1 MATQQIFSASDDNEN
16 PFSSQSV
23 DKFFKSMHKGL
34 QEDLKLIKEFHK
46 VTELIKKNMQEAL
59 KAGGGTNAGSGKI
72 GLGAMPNKAVA
83 GGLLAAGVAYGG
95 AKMFMGMAPNTMA
108 AVTQRMSADTVA
120 GISGINARQVIL
132 RSNARVGNG
141 ATSAMGPTMAQMNL
155 LYGGG
160 YTATSL
166 SSKNVMSQL
175 GGLSAITGGTNEQ
188 MAQGMAGINAMR
200 FLRIGVQ
207 ARDSKGNLRPPNQLI
222 NETYRFLY
230 GGRKITPEQAA
241 MVLNPGSKGYQT
253 ISMIAGGDQN
263 LMSILQM
270 GIIAR
275 AKKDAPLTKKD
286 LGNAQRSL
294 DVMGVGKE
302 SPIRK
307 LFGFNTSEA
316 RKLQA
321 TEKGLVGGYNTAL
334 GTATAVNNGF
344 SSLAEAT
351 DGLTQA
357 FMGLKGFLQTLPGAG
372 NTGATLAGLGSSA
385 MGGATAL
392 LQFAMLRTMLGKGA
406 LPGAAGAAKGLSGLA
421 SLGTAGA
428 AAAGGAF
435 LKNRMTG
442 SGGIKAGLKGMSK
455 GAARFIP
462 GLGLVLGGVDG
473 YGRAKSGSGF
483 FGGLMS
489 SMGTGAVSGGIAG
502 AFAGGIGAI
511 PGALAG
517 AAASGIGYSAGYLL
531 GGMGGGD
538 CSHGNV
544 GPHNCGG
551 MGGGV
556 QENMT
561 LQMPVPPGTRISS
574 GYGPRDNSKNPEISS
589 YHSGIDYAVKVGT
602 PIAAAGAGVVTE
614 TGLHRQYGNYV
625 IIKHGSRSTLY
636 AHLSKILV
644 NKGDKVVAGQQIALS
659 GGKKGAQGSGTST
672 GPHLHFE
679 VRANGG
685 VGAKGRKDPQGLFG
699 KAFNFIKTKVTAGLN
714 FVKKTSN
721 RLFGTNF
728 AYSDSGDQK
737 FNFNARKGDITR
749 QTLAAYNS
757 ASVSDIIA
765 GLNFRPTSYSELS
778 KHINPKDPKFGKMLN
793 QNYDEGM
800 GTEKGIYG
808 GSRKALMEA
817 LYAQGFR
824 GKSLKTAFAVA
835 LAESGG
841 RPSAVGDIDLQDK
854 KWGPSYGIFQI
865 RSLKNWKN
873 HDGKGSSDP
882 WRNAEKLKDPRFN
895 IEAAWVKSSKGKKW
909 ELWSTYTSGKF
920 TKYLDDAD
928 RIAAKAGIG
937 GGPETGGGF
946 NMGPVAPTETSHS
959 PGARSVSSNSNVNIK
974 VNMQVTLANSS
985 HAEAQKLLRTFKEGI
1000 EKELEIKGIG
1010 GY

>member
-1 MATQQIFSASDDNEN
+1 MMRI
-16 PFSSQSV
+16 PF
-23 DKFFKSMHKGL
+23 H
-34 QEDLKLIKEFHK
+34 HK
-46 VTELIKKNMQEAL
+46 V
-59 KAGGGTNAGSGKI
+59 
-72 GLGAMPNKAVA
+72 GLGAMPNKAVV
-83 GGLLAAGVAYGG
+83 GGLLAAGAAYGG
-95 AKMFMGMAPNTMA
+95 TKMFMGMAPNTMA

-120 GISGINARQVIL
+120 GISGLNARQVIL

-141 ATSAMGPTMAQMNL
+141 ATSAMGPTMAQMNM

-166 SSKNVMSQL
+166 SSRNVMSQL

-253 ISMIAGGDQN
+253 ISMIAGGDSN

-275 AKKDAPLTKKD
+275 AKKDSPLSKKD

-307 LFGFNTSEA
+307 LFNYNTSEA

-334 GTATAVNNGF
+334 SATTAVNNGF

-372 NTGATLAGLGSSA
+372 NTGATLAGMGSSI
-385 MGGATAL
+385 MGMGSAA
-392 LQFAMLRTMLGKGA
+392 LQFGMLRMMMGKSAVPAALTAGA
-406 LPGAAGAAKGLSGLA
+406 SRLAAGAGLSAVG
-421 SLGTAGA
+421 AGA
-428 AAAGGAF
+428 TGAMFSKGSLLKRGGRAALAAGAYYGMEKLQGFLNKANVPSWLRRGGNVAF
-435 LKNRMTG
+435 DALQ
-442 SGGIKAGLKGMSK
+442 
-455 GAARFIP
+455 
-462 GLGLVLGGVDG
+462 GGV
-473 YGRAKSGSGF
+473 
-483 FGGLMS
+483 
-489 SMGTGAVSGGIAG
+489 TGGIA
-502 AFAGGIGAI
+502 AG
-511 PGALAG
+511 PYGALAG
-517 AAASGIGYSAGYLL
+517 SVVGTGAGVVNPY
-531 GGMGGGD
+531 GQGGGD
-538 CSHGNV
+538 CAHGNI
-544 GPHNCGG
+544 GSHNCGG
-551 MGGGV
+551 MGGG
-556 QENMT
+556 QDNMV
-561 LQMPVPPGTRISS
+561 LQMPVPPGTRVTS
-574 GYGPRDNSKNPEISS
+574 GFGPRDNSKNPQISRN
-589 YHSGIDYAVKVGT
+589 HTGIDYAVKVGT
-602 PIAAAGAGVVTE
+602 PIVAAGAGVVTE

-625 IIKHGSRSTLY
+625 IIRHGSRSTLY

-644 NKGDKVVAGQQIALS
+644 NKGEKVVAGQQIALS
-659 GGKKGAQGSGTST
+659 GGKKGAQGAGTST

-685 VGAKGRKDPQGLFG
+685 VGAQGRKDPQGLFG
-699 KAFNFIKTKVTAGLN
+699 KAFSFIKGKVTSGLN
-714 FVKKTSN
+714 FLKRTSN

-728 AYSDSGDQK
+728 AYSDAGDDK
-737 FNFNARKGDITR
+737 FNFNARKHDITKK
-749 QTLAAYNS
+749 TLGQYNS

-765 GLNFRPTSYSELS
+765 GLNFSPTSYSELS
-778 KHINPKDPKFGKMLN
+778 KHINPNDPKFGKILN
-793 QNYDEGM
+793 QNYDEGH
-800 GTEKGIYG
+800 GNEKGIYG
-808 GSRKALMEA
+808 GSRQALMQA
-817 LYAQGFR
+817 LHAQGFR
-824 GKSLKTAFAVA
+824 GKSLRTAFAVA

-841 RPSAVGDIDLQDK
+841 RPSAIGDVDLQDK

-865 RSLKNWKN
+865 RSLKNWQN

-882 WRNAEKLKDPRFN
+882 WRNAKKLRDPKFN

-909 ELWSTYTSGKF
+909 EAWSAYNNGAF
-920 TKYLDDAD
+920 TKFLDDAD
-928 RIAAKAGIG
+928 RVATKAGIG
-937 GGPETGGGF
+937 GGPETAGGF
-946 NMGPVAPTETSHS
+946 NMAHVAPTETSHS

-974 VNMQVTLANSS
+974 VNMQVTLANSGPG
-985 HAEAQKLLRTFKEGI
+985 EAQRLLRTFKEGI

>member
-1 MATQQIFSASDDNEN
+1 MATQQIFSASDDEN

-23 DKFFKSMHKGL
+23 DKFFKSMEKGL
-34 QEDLKLIKEFHK
+34 QQDLKLIKEFRK
-46 VTELIKKNMQEAL
+46 VTEEIKKNMQEAL
-59 KAGGGTNAGSGKI
+59 KAGGGSSAGSGKV

-83 GGLLAAGVAYGG
+83 GGLLAAGAAYGG
-95 AKMFMGMAPNTMA
+95 TKMFMGMAPNTMA

-120 GISGINARQVIL
+120 GISGLNARQVIL

-141 ATSAMGPTMAQMNL
+141 ATSAMGPTMAQMNM

-166 SSKNVMSQL
+166 SSRNVMSQL

-253 ISMIAGGDQN
+253 ISMIAGGDSN

-275 AKKDAPLTKKD
+275 AKKDSPLTKKD

-307 LFGFNTSEA
+307 LFNYNTSEA

-334 GTATAVNNGF
+334 SATTAVNNGF

-372 NTGATLAGLGSSA
+372 NTGATLAGMGSSV
-385 MGGATAL
+385 MGMGSAA
-392 LQFAMLRTMLGKGA
+392 LQFGMLRMMMGKSAVPAALTAGA
-406 LPGAAGAAKGLSGLA
+406 SRLAAGAGLSAVG
-421 SLGTAGA
+421 AGA
-428 AAAGGAF
+428 TGAMFSKGSLLKRGGRAALAAGAYYGMEKLQGFLNKANVPSWLRRGGNIAF
-435 LKNRMTG
+435 DALQ
-442 SGGIKAGLKGMSK
+442 
-455 GAARFIP
+455 
-462 GLGLVLGGVDG
+462 GGV
-473 YGRAKSGSGF
+473 
-483 FGGLMS
+483 
-489 SMGTGAVSGGIAG
+489 TGGIA
-502 AFAGGIGAI
+502 AG
-511 PGALAG
+511 PYGALAG
-517 AAASGIGYSAGYLL
+517 SVVGAGAGVVNPY
-531 GGMGGGD
+531 GQGGGD
-538 CSHGNV
+538 CAHGNI
-544 GPHNCGG
+544 GSHNCGG
-551 MGGGV
+551 MGGG
-556 QENMT
+556 QDNMV
-561 LQMPVPPGTRISS
+561 LQMPVPPGTRVTS
-574 GYGPRDNSKNPEISS
+574 GFGPRDNSKNPQISRN
-589 YHSGIDYAVKVGT
+589 HTGIDYAVKVGT
-602 PIAAAGAGVVTE
+602 PIVAAGAGVVTE

-625 IIKHGSRSTLY
+625 IIRHGSRSTLY

-644 NKGDKVVAGQQIALS
+644 NKGEKVVAGQQIALS
-659 GGKKGAQGSGTST
+659 GGKKGAQGAGTST

-685 VGAKGRKDPQGLFG
+685 VGAQGRKDPKGLFG
-699 KAFNFIKTKVTAGLN
+699 KAFSFIKSKVTSGLN
-714 FVKKTSN
+714 FLKRTSN

-728 AYSDSGDQK
+728 AYSDAGDDK
-737 FNFNARKGDITR
+737 FNFNARKHDITKK
-749 QTLAAYNS
+749 TLGQYNS

-765 GLNFRPTSYSELS
+765 GLNFSPTSYSELS
-778 KHINPKDPKFGKMLN
+778 KHINPNDPKFGKILN
-793 QNYDEGM
+793 QNYDEGH
-800 GTEKGIYG
+800 GNEKGIYG
-808 GSRKALMEA
+808 GSRQALMQA
-817 LYAQGFR
+817 LHAQGFR
-824 GKSLKTAFAVA
+824 GKSLRTAFAVA

-841 RPSAVGDIDLQDK
+841 RPSAIGDVDLQDK

-865 RSLKNWKN
+865 RSLKNWQN

-882 WRNAEKLKDPRFN
+882 WRNAKKLRDPKFN

-909 ELWSTYTSGKF
+909 EAWSAYNNGAF
-920 TKYLDDAD
+920 TKFLDDAD
-928 RIAAKAGIG
+928 RVATKAGIG
-937 GGPETGGGF
+937 GGPETAGGF
-946 NMGPVAPTETSHS
+946 NMAHVAPTETSHS

-974 VNMQVTLANSS
+974 VNMQVTLANSGPG
-985 HAEAQKLLRTFKEGI
+985 EAQRLLRTFKEGI

>member
-1 MATQQIFSASDDNEN
+1 MATQQIFSASDDEN

-23 DKFFKSMHKGL
+23 DKFFKSMEKGL
-34 QEDLKLIKEFHK
+34 QQDLKLIKEFRK
-46 VTELIKKNMQEAL
+46 VTEDIKKNMQEAL
-59 KAGGGTNAGSGKI
+59 KAGGGSSAGSGKV
-72 GLGAMPNKAVA
+72 GLGAMPNKAVV
-83 GGLLAAGVAYGG
+83 GGLLAAGAAYGG
-95 AKMFMGMAPNTMA
+95 TKMFMGMAPNTMA

-120 GISGINARQVIL
+120 GISGLNARQVIL

-141 ATSAMGPTMAQMNL
+141 ATSAMGPTMAQMNM

-166 SSKNVMSQL
+166 SSRNVMSQL

-253 ISMIAGGDQN
+253 ISMIAGGDSN

-275 AKKDAPLTKKD
+275 AKKDSPLSKKD

-307 LFGFNTSEA
+307 LFNYNTSEA
-316 RKLQA
+316 RKLQT

-334 GTATAVNNGF
+334 SATTAVNNGF

-372 NTGATLAGLGSSA
+372 NTGATLAGMGSSI
-385 MGGATAL
+385 MGMGSAA
-392 LQFAMLRTMLGKGA
+392 LQFGMLRMMMGKSAVPAALTAGA
-406 LPGAAGAAKGLSGLA
+406 SRLAAGAGLSAVG
-421 SLGTAGA
+421 AGA
-428 AAAGGAF
+428 TGAMFSKGSLLKRGGRAALAAGAYYGMEKLQGFLNKANVPSWLRRGGNVAF
-435 LKNRMTG
+435 DALQ
-442 SGGIKAGLKGMSK
+442 
-455 GAARFIP
+455 
-462 GLGLVLGGVDG
+462 GGV
-473 YGRAKSGSGF
+473 
-483 FGGLMS
+483 
-489 SMGTGAVSGGIAG
+489 TGGIA
-502 AFAGGIGAI
+502 AG
-511 PGALAG
+511 PYGALAG
-517 AAASGIGYSAGYLL
+517 SVVGTGAGVVNPY
-531 GGMGGGD
+531 GQGGGD
-538 CSHGNV
+538 CAHGNI
-544 GPHNCGG
+544 GSHNCGG
-551 MGGGV
+551 MGGG
-556 QENMT
+556 QDNMV
-561 LQMPVPPGTRISS
+561 LQMPVPPGTRVTS
-574 GYGPRDNSKNPEISS
+574 GFGPRDNSKNPQISRN
-589 YHSGIDYAVKVGT
+589 HTGIDYAVKVGT
-602 PIAAAGAGVVTE
+602 PIVAAGAGVVTE

-625 IIKHGSRSTLY
+625 IIRHGSRSTLY

-644 NKGDKVVAGQQIALS
+644 NKGEKVVAGQQIALS
-659 GGKKGAQGSGTST
+659 GGKKGAQGAGTST

-685 VGAKGRKDPQGLFG
+685 VGAQGRKDPQGLFG
-699 KAFNFIKTKVTAGLN
+699 KAFSFIKGKVTSGLN
-714 FVKKTSN
+714 FLKRTSN

-728 AYSDSGDQK
+728 AYSDAGDDK
-737 FNFNARKGDITR
+737 FNFNARKHDITKK
-749 QTLAAYNS
+749 TLGQYNS

-765 GLNFRPTSYSELS
+765 GLNFSPTSYSELS
-778 KHINPKDPKFGKMLN
+778 KHINPNDPKFGKILN
-793 QNYDEGM
+793 QNYDEGH
-800 GTEKGIYG
+800 GNEKGIYG
-808 GSRKALMEA
+808 GSRQALMQA
-817 LYAQGFR
+817 LHAQGFR
-824 GKSLKTAFAVA
+824 GKSLRTAFAVA

-841 RPSAVGDIDLQDK
+841 RPSAIGDVDLQDK

-865 RSLKNWKN
+865 RSLKNWQN

-882 WRNAEKLKDPRFN
+882 WRNAKKLRDPKFN

-909 ELWSTYTSGKF
+909 EAWSAYNNGAF
-920 TKYLDDAD
+920 TKFLDDAD
-928 RIAAKAGIG
+928 RVATKAGIG
-937 GGPETGGGF
+937 GGPETAGGF
-946 NMGPVAPTETSHS
+946 NMAHVAPTETSHS

-974 VNMQVTLANSS
+974 VNMQVTLANSGPG
-985 HAEAQKLLRTFKEGI
+985 EAQRLLRTFKEGI

>member
-1 MATQQIFSASDDNEN
+1 MATQQIFSASDDEN

-23 DKFFKSMHKGL
+23 DKFFKSMSKGL
-34 QEDLKLIKEFHK
+34 QEDLKLIKEFRK
-46 VTELIKKNMQEAL
+46 VTEDIKKNMQEAL
-59 KAGGGTNAGSGKI
+59 KAGGGSSAGSGKV
-72 GLGAMPNKAVA
+72 GLAAMPNKAVV
-83 GGLLAAGVAYGG
+83 GGLLAAGAAYGG
-95 AKMFMGMAPNTMA
+95 TKMFMGMAPNTMA

-166 SSKNVMSQL
+166 SSRNVMSQL

-253 ISMIAGGDQN
+253 ISMIAGGDSN

-275 AKKDAPLTKKD
+275 AKKDSPLTKKD
-286 LGNAQRSL
+286 LGNAQKSL

-307 LFGFNTSEA
+307 LFNYNTSEA

-334 GTATAVNNGF
+334 SATTAVNNGF

-372 NTGATLAGLGSSA
+372 NTGATLAGMGSSA
-385 MGGATAL
+385 MGIGTAA
-392 LQFAMLRTMLGKGA
+392 LQFGMLRMMMGKSAVPAA
-406 LPGAAGAAKGLSGLA
+406 LAGTAGRFAGMAGLSAAGAGATGAMFSKGSLLKKGGRAALA
-421 SLGTAGA
+421 AGA
-428 AAAGGAF
+428 YYGMEKLQGFLNKANVPSWLRRGGNIAF
-435 LKNRMTG
+435 DALQ
-442 SGGIKAGLKGMSK
+442 
-455 GAARFIP
+455 
-462 GLGLVLGGVDG
+462 GGV
-473 YGRAKSGSGF
+473 
-483 FGGLMS
+483 
-489 SMGTGAVSGGIAG
+489 TGGIA
-502 AFAGGIGAI
+502 AG
-511 PGALAG
+511 PYGALAG
-517 AAASGIGYSAGYLL
+517 SVVGAGAGIVNPYGQ
-531 GGMGGGD
+531 GGGD
-538 CSHGNV
+538 CAHGNI
-544 GPHNCGG
+544 GSHNCGG
-551 MGGGV
+551 MGGG
-556 QENMT
+556 QDNMI
-561 LQMPVPPGTRISS
+561 LQMPVPPGTRVTS
-574 GYGPRDNSKNPEISS
+574 GFGPRDNSKNPQISRN
-589 YHSGIDYAVKVGT
+589 HTGIDYAVKVGT
-602 PIAAAGAGVVTE
+602 PIVAAGAGVVTE

-625 IIKHGSRSTLY
+625 IIRHGSRSTLY

-644 NKGDKVVAGQQIALS
+644 NKGEKVVAGQQIALS
-659 GGKKGAQGSGTST
+659 GGKKGAQGAGTST

-685 VGAKGRKDPQGLFG
+685 VGAQGRKDPQGLFG
-699 KAFNFIKTKVTAGLN
+699 KAFSFIKSKVTSGLN
-714 FVKKTSN
+714 FLKRTSN

-728 AYSDSGDQK
+728 AYSDAGNDK
-737 FNFNARKGDITR
+737 FNFNARKHDITKK
-749 QTLAAYNS
+749 TLGQYNS

-765 GLNFRPTSYSELS
+765 GLNFSPTSYSELS
-778 KHINPKDPKFGKMLN
+778 KHINPNDPKFGKILN
-793 QNYDEGM
+793 QNYDEGH
-800 GTEKGIYG
+800 GSEKGIYG
-808 GSRKALMEA
+808 GSRQALMQA
-817 LYAQGFR
+817 LHAQGFR
-824 GKSLKTAFAVA
+824 GKSLRTAFAVA

-841 RPSAVGDIDLQDK
+841 RPSAIGDVDLQDK
-854 KWGPSYGIFQI
+854 KWGPSVGIFQI
-865 RSLKNWKN
+865 RSLKNWQN

-882 WRNAEKLKDPRFN
+882 WRNAKKLRDPKFN

-909 ELWSTYTSGKF
+909 EAWSAYNNGAF
-920 TKYLDDAD
+920 TKFLDDAD
-928 RIAAKAGIG
+928 RVATKAGIG
-937 GGPETGGGF
+937 GGPETAGGF
-946 NMGPVAPTETSHS
+946 NMAHVAPTETSHS

-974 VNMQVTLANSS
+974 VNMQVTLANSGPG
-985 HAEAQKLLRTFKEGI
+985 EAQRLLRTFKEGI

>member
-1 MATQQIFSASDDNEN
+1 MATQQIFSASDDEN

-23 DKFFKSMHKGL
+23 DKFFKSMEKGL
-34 QEDLKLIKEFHK
+34 QQDLKLIKEFRK
-46 VTELIKKNMQEAL
+46 VTEEIKKNMQEAL
-59 KAGGGTNAGSGKI
+59 KAGGGSSAGSGKV
-72 GLGAMPNKAVA
+72 GLGAMPNKAVV
-83 GGLLAAGVAYGG
+83 GGLLAAGAAYGG
-95 AKMFMGMAPNTMA
+95 TKMFMGMAPNTMA

-120 GISGINARQVIL
+120 GISGLNARQVIL

-141 ATSAMGPTMAQMNL
+141 ATSAMGPTMAQMNM

-166 SSKNVMSQL
+166 SSRNVMSQL

-253 ISMIAGGDQN
+253 ISMIAGGDSN

-275 AKKDAPLTKKD
+275 AKKDSPLSKKD

-307 LFGFNTSEA
+307 LFNYNTSEA

-334 GTATAVNNGF
+334 SATTAVNNGF

-372 NTGATLAGLGSSA
+372 NTGATLAGMGSSI
-385 MGGATAL
+385 MGMGSAA
-392 LQFAMLRTMLGKGA
+392 LQFGMLRMMMGKSAVPAALTAGA
-406 LPGAAGAAKGLSGLA
+406 SRLAAGAGLSAVG
-421 SLGTAGA
+421 AGA
-428 AAAGGAF
+428 TGAMFSKGSLLKRGGRAALAAGAYYGMEKLQGFLNKANVPSWLRRGGNVAF
-435 LKNRMTG
+435 DALQ
-442 SGGIKAGLKGMSK
+442 
-455 GAARFIP
+455 
-462 GLGLVLGGVDG
+462 GGV
-473 YGRAKSGSGF
+473 
-483 FGGLMS
+483 
-489 SMGTGAVSGGIAG
+489 TGGIA
-502 AFAGGIGAI
+502 AG
-511 PGALAG
+511 PYGALAG
-517 AAASGIGYSAGYLL
+517 SVVGTGAGVVNPY
-531 GGMGGGD
+531 GQGGGD
-538 CSHGNV
+538 CAHGNI
-544 GPHNCGG
+544 GSHNCGG
-551 MGGGV
+551 MGGG
-556 QENMT
+556 QDNMV
-561 LQMPVPPGTRISS
+561 LQMPVPPGTRVTS
-574 GYGPRDNSKNPEISS
+574 GFGPRDNSKNPQISRN
-589 YHSGIDYAVKVGT
+589 HTGIDYAVKVGT
-602 PIAAAGAGVVTE
+602 PIVAAGAGVVTE

-625 IIKHGSRSTLY
+625 IIRHGSRSTLY

-644 NKGDKVVAGQQIALS
+644 NKGEKVVAGQQIALS
-659 GGKKGAQGSGTST
+659 GGKKGAQGAGTST

-685 VGAKGRKDPQGLFG
+685 VGAQGRKDPQGLFG
-699 KAFNFIKTKVTAGLN
+699 KAFSFIKGKVTSGLN
-714 FVKKTSN
+714 FLKRTSN

-728 AYSDSGDQK
+728 AYSDAGDDK
-737 FNFNARKGDITR
+737 FNFNARKHDITKK
-749 QTLAAYNS
+749 TLGQYNS

-765 GLNFRPTSYSELS
+765 GLNFSPTSYSELS
-778 KHINPKDPKFGKMLN
+778 KHINPNDPKFGKILN
-793 QNYDEGM
+793 QNYDEGH
-800 GTEKGIYG
+800 GNEKGIYG
-808 GSRKALMEA
+808 GSRQALMQA
-817 LYAQGFR
+817 LHAQGFR
-824 GKSLKTAFAVA
+824 GKSLRTAFAVA

-841 RPSAVGDIDLQDK
+841 RPSAIGDVDLQDK

-865 RSLKNWKN
+865 RSLKNWQN

-882 WRNAEKLKDPRFN
+882 WRNAKKLRDPKFN

-909 ELWSTYTSGKF
+909 EAWSAYNNGAF
-920 TKYLDDAD
+920 TKFLDDAD
-928 RIAAKAGIG
+928 RVATKAGIG
-937 GGPETGGGF
+937 GGPETAGGF
-946 NMGPVAPTETSHS
+946 NMAHVAPTETSHS

-974 VNMQVTLANSS
+974 VNMQVTLANSGPG
-985 HAEAQKLLRTFKEGI
+985 EAQRLLRTFKEGI

>member
-1 MATQQIFSASDDNEN
+1 MATQQIFSASDDEN

-23 DKFFKSMHKGL
+23 DKFFKSMSKGL
-34 QEDLKLIKEFHK
+34 QEDLKLIKEFRK
-46 VTELIKKNMQEAL
+46 VTEDIKKNMQEAL
-59 KAGGGTNAGSGKI
+59 KAGGGSSAGSGKV
-72 GLGAMPNKAVA
+72 GLGAMPSKAVV
-83 GGLLAAGVAYGG
+83 GGLLAAGAAYGG
-95 AKMFMGMAPNTMA
+95 TKMFMGMAPNTMA

-166 SSKNVMSQL
+166 SSRNVMSQL

-253 ISMIAGGDQN
+253 ISMIAGGDSN

-275 AKKDAPLTKKD
+275 AKKDSPLTKKD

-307 LFGFNTSEA
+307 LFNYNTSEA

-334 GTATAVNNGF
+334 SATTAVNNGF

-372 NTGATLAGLGSSA
+372 NTGATLAGMGSSI
-385 MGGATAL
+385 MGMGSAA
-392 LQFAMLRTMLGKGA
+392 LQFGMLRMMMGKSAVPAALAGTAGRFAGMAGLGAASTAGAGAMFSKGSLLKKGGRAA
-406 LPGAAGAAKGLSGLA
+406 LAAGAYYGMEKLQGFLNKANVPSWLRR
-421 SLGTAGA
+421 
-428 AAAGGAF
+428 GGNIAF
-435 LKNRMTG
+435 DALQ
-442 SGGIKAGLKGMSK
+442 
-455 GAARFIP
+455 
-462 GLGLVLGGVDG
+462 GGV
-473 YGRAKSGSGF
+473 
-483 FGGLMS
+483 
-489 SMGTGAVSGGIAG
+489 TGGIA
-502 AFAGGIGAI
+502 AG
-511 PGALAG
+511 PYGALAG
-517 AAASGIGYSAGYLL
+517 SVVGAGAGVVNPY
-531 GGMGGGD
+531 GQGGGD
-538 CSHGNV
+538 CAHGNI
-544 GPHNCGG
+544 GSHNCGG
-551 MGGGV
+551 MGGG
-556 QENMT
+556 QDNMV
-561 LQMPVPPGTRISS
+561 LQMPVPPGTRVTS
-574 GYGPRDNSKNPEISS
+574 GFGPRDNSKNPQISRN
-589 YHSGIDYAVKVGT
+589 HTGIDYAVKVGT
-602 PIAAAGAGVVTE
+602 PIVAAGAGVVTE

-625 IIKHGSRSTLY
+625 IIRHGSRSTLY

-644 NKGDKVVAGQQIALS
+644 NKGEKVVAGQQIALS
-659 GGKKGAQGSGTST
+659 GGKKGAQGAGTST

-685 VGAKGRKDPQGLFG
+685 VGAQGRKDPQGLFG
-699 KAFNFIKTKVTAGLN
+699 KAFSFIKGKVTSGIN
-714 FVKKTSN
+714 FLKRTSN

-728 AYSDSGDQK
+728 AYSDAGDDK
-737 FNFNARKGDITR
+737 FNFNARKHDITKK
-749 QTLAAYNS
+749 TLGQYSS

-765 GLNFRPTSYSELS
+765 GLNFSPTSYSELS
-778 KHINPKDPKFGKMLN
+778 KHINPNDPKFGKLLN
-793 QNYDEGM
+793 QNYDEGH
-800 GTEKGIYG
+800 GSEKGIYG
-808 GSRKALMEA
+808 GSRQALMQA
-817 LYAQGFR
+817 LHAQGFR
-824 GKSLKTAFAVA
+824 GKSLRTAFAVA

-841 RPSAVGDIDLQDK
+841 RPSAIGDVDLQDK

-865 RSLKNWKN
+865 RSLKNWQN

-882 WRNAEKLKDPRFN
+882 WRNAKKLRDPKFN

-909 ELWSTYTSGKF
+909 EAWSAYNNGAF
-920 TKYLDDAD
+920 TKFLDDAD
-928 RIAAKAGIG
+928 RVATKAGIG
-937 GGPETGGGF
+937 GGPETAGGF
-946 NMGPVAPTETSHS
+946 NMAHVAPTETSHS

-974 VNMQVTLANSS
+974 VNMQVTLANSGPG
-985 HAEAQKLLRTFKEGI
+985 EAQRLLRTFKEGI

>member
-1 MATQQIFSASDDNEN
+1 MATQQIFSASDDEN

-23 DKFFKSMHKGL
+23 DKFFKSMEKGL
-34 QEDLKLIKEFHK
+34 QQDLKLIKEFRK
-46 VTELIKKNMQEAL
+46 VTEDIKKNMQEAL
-59 KAGGGTNAGSGKI
+59 KAGGGSSAGSGKV
-72 GLGAMPNKAVA
+72 GLGAMPNKAVV
-83 GGLLAAGVAYGG
+83 GGLLAAGAAYGG
-95 AKMFMGMAPNTMA
+95 TKMFMGMAPNTMA

-120 GISGINARQVIL
+120 GISGLNARQVIL

-141 ATSAMGPTMAQMNL
+141 ATSAMGPTMAQMNM

-166 SSKNVMSQL
+166 SSRNVMSQL

-253 ISMIAGGDQN
+253 ISMIAGGDSN

-275 AKKDAPLTKKD
+275 AKKDSPLSKKD

-307 LFGFNTSEA
+307 LFNYNTSEA

-334 GTATAVNNGF
+334 SATTAVNNGF

-372 NTGATLAGLGSSA
+372 NTGATLAGMGSSI
-385 MGGATAL
+385 MGMGSAA
-392 LQFAMLRTMLGKGA
+392 LQFGMLRMMMGKSAVPAALTAGA
-406 LPGAAGAAKGLSGLA
+406 SRLAAGAGLSAVG
-421 SLGTAGA
+421 AGA
-428 AAAGGAF
+428 TGAMFSKGSLLKRGGRAALAAGAYYGMEKLQGFLNKANVPSWLRRGGNVAF
-435 LKNRMTG
+435 DALQ
-442 SGGIKAGLKGMSK
+442 
-455 GAARFIP
+455 
-462 GLGLVLGGVDG
+462 GGV
-473 YGRAKSGSGF
+473 
-483 FGGLMS
+483 
-489 SMGTGAVSGGIAG
+489 TGGIA
-502 AFAGGIGAI
+502 AG
-511 PGALAG
+511 PYGALAG
-517 AAASGIGYSAGYLL
+517 SVVGTGAGVVNPY
-531 GGMGGGD
+531 GQGGGD
-538 CSHGNV
+538 CAHGNI
-544 GPHNCGG
+544 GSHNCGG
-551 MGGGV
+551 MGGG
-556 QENMT
+556 QDNMV
-561 LQMPVPPGTRISS
+561 LQMPVPPGTRVTS
-574 GYGPRDNSKNPEISS
+574 GFGPRDNSKNPQISRN
-589 YHSGIDYAVKVGT
+589 HTGIDYAVKVGT
-602 PIAAAGAGVVTE
+602 PIVAAGAGVVTE

-625 IIKHGSRSTLY
+625 IIRHGSRSTLY

-644 NKGDKVVAGQQIALS
+644 NKGEKVVAGQQIALS
-659 GGKKGAQGSGTST
+659 GGKKGAQGAGTST

-685 VGAKGRKDPQGLFG
+685 VGAQGRKDPQGLFG
-699 KAFNFIKTKVTAGLN
+699 KAFSFIKGKVTSGLN
-714 FVKKTSN
+714 FLKRTSN

-728 AYSDSGDQK
+728 AYSDAGDDK
-737 FNFNARKGDITR
+737 FNFNARKHDITKK
-749 QTLAAYNS
+749 TLGQYNS

-765 GLNFRPTSYSELS
+765 GLNFSPTSYSELS
-778 KHINPKDPKFGKMLN
+778 KHINPNDPKFGKILN
-793 QNYDEGM
+793 QNYDEGH
-800 GTEKGIYG
+800 GNEKGIYG
-808 GSRKALMEA
+808 GSRQALMQA
-817 LYAQGFR
+817 LHAQGFR
-824 GKSLKTAFAVA
+824 GKSLRTAFAVA

-841 RPSAVGDIDLQDK
+841 RPSAIGDVDLQDK

-865 RSLKNWKN
+865 RSLKNWQN

-882 WRNAEKLKDPRFN
+882 WRNAKKLRDPKFN

-909 ELWSTYTSGKF
+909 EAWSAYNNGAF
-920 TKYLDDAD
+920 TKFLDDAD
-928 RIAAKAGIG
+928 RVATKAGIG
-937 GGPETGGGF
+937 GGPETAGGF
-946 NMGPVAPTETSHS
+946 NMAHVAPTETSHS

-974 VNMQVTLANSS
+974 VNMQVTLANSGPG
-985 HAEAQKLLRTFKEGI
+985 EAQRLLRTFKEGI

>member
-1 MATQQIFSASDDNEN
+1 MATQQIFSASDDEN

-23 DKFFKSMHKGL
+23 DKFFKSMEKGL
-34 QEDLKLIKEFHK
+34 QQDLKLIKEFRK
-46 VTELIKKNMQEAL
+46 ITEDIKKNMQEAL
-59 KAGGGTNAGSGKI
+59 KAGGGSSAGSGKV
-72 GLGAMPNKAVA
+72 GLGAMPNKAVV
-83 GGLLAAGVAYGG
+83 GGLLAAGAAYGG
-95 AKMFMGMAPNTMA
+95 TKMFMGMAPNTMA

-120 GISGINARQVIL
+120 GISGLNARQVIL

-141 ATSAMGPTMAQMNL
+141 ATSAMGPTMAQMNM

-166 SSKNVMSQL
+166 SSRNVMSQL

-253 ISMIAGGDQN
+253 ISMIAGGDSN

-275 AKKDAPLTKKD
+275 AKKDSPLSKKD

-307 LFGFNTSEA
+307 LFNYNTSEA

-334 GTATAVNNGF
+334 SATTAVNNGF

-372 NTGATLAGLGSSA
+372 NTGATLAGMGSSI
-385 MGGATAL
+385 MGMGSAA
-392 LQFAMLRTMLGKGA
+392 LQFGMLRMMMGKSAVPAALTAGA
-406 LPGAAGAAKGLSGLA
+406 SRLAAGAGLSAVG
-421 SLGTAGA
+421 AGA
-428 AAAGGAF
+428 TGAMFSKGSLLKRGGRAALAAGAYYGMEKLQGFLNKANVPSWLRRGGNVAF
-435 LKNRMTG
+435 DALQ
-442 SGGIKAGLKGMSK
+442 
-455 GAARFIP
+455 
-462 GLGLVLGGVDG
+462 GGV
-473 YGRAKSGSGF
+473 
-483 FGGLMS
+483 
-489 SMGTGAVSGGIAG
+489 TGGIA
-502 AFAGGIGAI
+502 AG
-511 PGALAG
+511 PYGALAG
-517 AAASGIGYSAGYLL
+517 SVVGTGAGVVNPY
-531 GGMGGGD
+531 GQGGGD
-538 CSHGNV
+538 CAHGNI
-544 GPHNCGG
+544 GSHNCGG
-551 MGGGV
+551 MGGG
-556 QENMT
+556 QDNMV
-561 LQMPVPPGTRISS
+561 LQMPVPPGTRVTS
-574 GYGPRDNSKNPEISS
+574 GFGPRDNSKNPQISRN
-589 YHSGIDYAVKVGT
+589 HTGIDYAVKVGT
-602 PIAAAGAGVVTE
+602 PIVAAGAGVVTE

-625 IIKHGSRSTLY
+625 IIRHGSRSTLY

-644 NKGDKVVAGQQIALS
+644 NKGEKVVAGQQIALS
-659 GGKKGAQGSGTST
+659 GGKKGAQGAGTST

-685 VGAKGRKDPQGLFG
+685 VGAQGRKDPQGLFG
-699 KAFNFIKTKVTAGLN
+699 KAFSFIKGKVTSGLN
-714 FVKKTSN
+714 FLKRTSN

-728 AYSDSGDQK
+728 AYSDAGDDK
-737 FNFNARKGDITR
+737 FNFNARKHDITKK
-749 QTLAAYNS
+749 TLGQYNS

-765 GLNFRPTSYSELS
+765 GLNFSPTSYSELS
-778 KHINPKDPKFGKMLN
+778 KHINPNDPKFGKILN
-793 QNYDEGM
+793 QNYDEGH
-800 GTEKGIYG
+800 GNEKGIYG
-808 GSRKALMEA
+808 GSRQALMQA
-817 LYAQGFR
+817 LHAQGFR
-824 GKSLKTAFAVA
+824 GKSLRTAFAVA

-841 RPSAVGDIDLQDK
+841 RPSAIGDVDLQDK

-865 RSLKNWKN
+865 RSLKNWQN

-882 WRNAEKLKDPRFN
+882 WRNAKKLRDPKFN

-909 ELWSTYTSGKF
+909 EAWSAYNNGAF
-920 TKYLDDAD
+920 TKFLDDAD
-928 RIAAKAGIG
+928 RVATKAGIG
-937 GGPETGGGF
+937 GGPETAGGF
-946 NMGPVAPTETSHS
+946 NMAHVAPTETSHS

-974 VNMQVTLANSS
+974 VNMQVTLANSGPG
-985 HAEAQKLLRTFKEGI
+985 EAQRLLRTFKEGI

>member
-1 MATQQIFSASDDNEN
+1 MATQQIFSASDDEN

-23 DKFFKSMHKGL
+23 DKFFKSMSKGL
-34 QEDLKLIKEFHK
+34 QEDLKLIKEFRK
-46 VTELIKKNMQEAL
+46 VTEDIKKNMQEAL
-59 KAGGGTNAGSGKI
+59 KAGGGSSAGSGKV
-72 GLGAMPNKAVA
+72 GLGAMPNKAVV
-83 GGLLAAGVAYGG
+83 GGLLAAGAAYGG
-95 AKMFMGMAPNTMA
+95 TKMFMGMAPNTMA

-166 SSKNVMSQL
+166 SSRNVMSQL

-253 ISMIAGGDQN
+253 ISMIAGGDSN

-275 AKKDAPLTKKD
+275 AKKDSPLTKKD

-307 LFGFNTSEA
+307 LFNYNTSEA

-334 GTATAVNNGF
+334 SATTAVNNGF

-372 NTGATLAGLGSSA
+372 NTGATLAGMGSSA
-385 MGGATAL
+385 MGIGTAA
-392 LQFAMLRTMLGKGA
+392 LQFGMLRMMMGKSAVPAA
-406 LPGAAGAAKGLSGLA
+406 LAGTAGRFAGMAGLSAAGAGATGAMFSKGSLLKKGGRAALA
-421 SLGTAGA
+421 AGA
-428 AAAGGAF
+428 YYGMEKLQGFLNKANVPSWLRRGGNIAF
-435 LKNRMTG
+435 DALQ
-442 SGGIKAGLKGMSK
+442 
-455 GAARFIP
+455 
-462 GLGLVLGGVDG
+462 GGV
-473 YGRAKSGSGF
+473 
-483 FGGLMS
+483 
-489 SMGTGAVSGGIAG
+489 TGGIA
-502 AFAGGIGAI
+502 AG
-511 PGALAG
+511 PYGALAG
-517 AAASGIGYSAGYLL
+517 SVVGAGAGVVNPY
-531 GGMGGGD
+531 GQGGGD
-538 CSHGNV
+538 CAHGNI
-544 GPHNCGG
+544 GSHNCGG
-551 MGGGV
+551 MGGG
-556 QENMT
+556 QDNMV
-561 LQMPVPPGTRISS
+561 LQMPVPPGTRVTS
-574 GYGPRDNSKNPEISS
+574 GFGPRDNSKNPQISRN
-589 YHSGIDYAVKVGT
+589 HTGIDYAVKVGT
-602 PIAAAGAGVVTE
+602 PIVAAGAGVVTE

-625 IIKHGSRSTLY
+625 IIRHGSRSTLY

-644 NKGDKVVAGQQIALS
+644 NKGEKVVAGQQIALS
-659 GGKKGAQGSGTST
+659 GGKKGAQGAGTST

-685 VGAKGRKDPQGLFG
+685 VGAQGRKDPQGLFG
-699 KAFNFIKTKVTAGLN
+699 KAFSFIKGKVTSGLN
-714 FVKKTSN
+714 FLKRTSN

-728 AYSDSGDQK
+728 AYSDAGDDK
-737 FNFNARKGDITR
+737 FNFNARKHDITKK
-749 QTLAAYNS
+749 TLGQYNS

-765 GLNFRPTSYSELS
+765 GLNFSPTSYSELS
-778 KHINPKDPKFGKMLN
+778 KHINPNDPKFGKLLN
-793 QNYDEGM
+793 QNYDEGH
-800 GTEKGIYG
+800 GSEKGIYG
-808 GSRKALMEA
+808 GSRQALMQA
-817 LYAQGFR
+817 LHAQGFR
-824 GKSLKTAFAVA
+824 GKSLRTAFAVA

-841 RPSAVGDIDLQDK
+841 RPSAIGDVDLQDK
-854 KWGPSYGIFQI
+854 KWGPSVGIFQI
-865 RSLKNWKN
+865 RSLKNWQN

-882 WRNAEKLKDPRFN
+882 WRNAKKLRDPKFN

-909 ELWSTYTSGKF
+909 EAWSAYNNGAF
-920 TKYLDDAD
+920 TKFLDDAD
-928 RIAAKAGIG
+928 RVATKAGIG
-937 GGPETGGGF
+937 GGPETAGGF
-946 NMGPVAPTETSHS
+946 NMAHVAPTETSHS

-974 VNMQVTLANSS
+974 VNMQVTLANSGPG
-985 HAEAQKLLRTFKEGI
+985 EAQRLLRTFKEGI

>member
-1 MATQQIFSASDDNEN
+1 MATQQIFSASDDEN

-34 QEDLKLIKEFHK
+34 QEDLKLIKEFRK
-46 VTELIKKNMQEAL
+46 VTEEIKKNMQEAL
-59 KAGGGTNAGSGKI
+59 KAGGGSSAGSGKV
-72 GLGAMPNKAVA
+72 GLGAMPNKAVV
-83 GGLLAAGVAYGG
+83 GGLLAAGAAYGG
-95 AKMFMGMAPNTMA
+95 TKMFMGMAPNTMA

-120 GISGINARQVIL
+120 GISGLNARQVIL

-141 ATSAMGPTMAQMNL
+141 ATSAMGPTMAQMNM

-166 SSKNVMSQL
+166 SSRNVMSQL

-253 ISMIAGGDQN
+253 ISMIAGGDSN

-275 AKKDAPLTKKD
+275 AKKDSPLSKKD

-307 LFGFNTSEA
+307 LFNYNTSEA

-334 GTATAVNNGF
+334 SATTAVNNGF

-372 NTGATLAGLGSSA
+372 NTGATLAGMGSSI
-385 MGGATAL
+385 MGMGSAA
-392 LQFAMLRTMLGKGA
+392 LQFGMLRMMMGKSAVPAALTAGA
-406 LPGAAGAAKGLSGLA
+406 SRLAAGAGLSAVG
-421 SLGTAGA
+421 AGA
-428 AAAGGAF
+428 TGAMFSKGSLLKRGGRAALAAGAYYGMEKLQGFLNKANVPSWLRRGGNVAF
-435 LKNRMTG
+435 DALQ
-442 SGGIKAGLKGMSK
+442 
-455 GAARFIP
+455 
-462 GLGLVLGGVDG
+462 GGV
-473 YGRAKSGSGF
+473 
-483 FGGLMS
+483 
-489 SMGTGAVSGGIAG
+489 TGGIA
-502 AFAGGIGAI
+502 AG
-511 PGALAG
+511 PYGALAG
-517 AAASGIGYSAGYLL
+517 SVVGTGAGVVNPY
-531 GGMGGGD
+531 GQGGGD
-538 CSHGNV
+538 CAHGNI
-544 GPHNCGG
+544 GSHNCGG
-551 MGGGV
+551 MGGG
-556 QENMT
+556 QDNMV
-561 LQMPVPPGTRISS
+561 LQMPVPPGTRVTS
-574 GYGPRDNSKNPEISS
+574 GFGPRDNSKNPQISRN
-589 YHSGIDYAVKVGT
+589 HTGIDYAVKVGT
-602 PIAAAGAGVVTE
+602 PIVAAGAGVVTE

-625 IIKHGSRSTLY
+625 IIRHGSRSTLY

-644 NKGDKVVAGQQIALS
+644 NKGEKVVAGQQIALS
-659 GGKKGAQGSGTST
+659 GGKKGAQGAGTST

-685 VGAKGRKDPQGLFG
+685 VGAQGRKDPQGLFG
-699 KAFNFIKTKVTAGLN
+699 KAFSFIKGKVTSGLN
-714 FVKKTSN
+714 FLKRTSN

-728 AYSDSGDQK
+728 AYSDAGDDK
-737 FNFNARKGDITR
+737 FNFNARKHDITKK
-749 QTLAAYNS
+749 TLGQYNS

-765 GLNFRPTSYSELS
+765 GLNFSPTSYSELS
-778 KHINPKDPKFGKMLN
+778 KHINPNDPKFGKILN
-793 QNYDEGM
+793 QNYDEGH
-800 GTEKGIYG
+800 GNEKGIYG
-808 GSRKALMEA
+808 GSRQALMQA
-817 LYAQGFR
+817 LHAQGFR
-824 GKSLKTAFAVA
+824 GKSLRTAFAVA

-841 RPSAVGDIDLQDK
+841 RPSAIGDVDLQDK

-865 RSLKNWKN
+865 RSLKNWQN

-882 WRNAEKLKDPRFN
+882 WRNAKKLRDPKFN

-909 ELWSTYTSGKF
+909 EAWSAYNNGAF
-920 TKYLDDAD
+920 TKFLDDAD
-928 RIAAKAGIG
+928 RVATKAGIG
-937 GGPETGGGF
+937 GGPETAGGF
-946 NMGPVAPTETSHS
+946 NMAHVAPTETSHS

-974 VNMQVTLANSS
+974 VNMQVTLANSGPG
-985 HAEAQKLLRTFKEGI
+985 EAQRLS
-1000 EKELEIKGIG
+1000 
-1010 GY
+1010 

>member
-1 MATQQIFSASDDNEN
+1 MATQQIFSASDDEN

-23 DKFFKSMHKGL
+23 DKFFKSMEKGL
-34 QEDLKLIKEFHK
+34 QQDLKLIKEFRK
-46 VTELIKKNMQEAL
+46 VTEEIKKNMQEAL
-59 KAGGGTNAGSGKI
+59 KAGGGSSAGSGKV

-83 GGLLAAGVAYGG
+83 GGLLAAGAAYGG
-95 AKMFMGMAPNTMA
+95 TKMFMGMAPNTMA

-120 GISGINARQVIL
+120 GISGLNARQVIL

-141 ATSAMGPTMAQMNL
+141 ATSAMGPTMAQMNM

-166 SSKNVMSQL
+166 SSRNVMSQL

-253 ISMIAGGDQN
+253 ISMIAGGDSN

-275 AKKDAPLTKKD
+275 AKKDSPLTKKD

-307 LFGFNTSEA
+307 LFNYNTSEA

-334 GTATAVNNGF
+334 SATTAVNNGF

-372 NTGATLAGLGSSA
+372 NTGATLAGMGSSV
-385 MGGATAL
+385 MGMGSAA
-392 LQFAMLRTMLGKGA
+392 LQFGMLRMMMGKSAVPAALTAGA
-406 LPGAAGAAKGLSGLA
+406 SRLAAGAGLSAVG
-421 SLGTAGA
+421 AGA
-428 AAAGGAF
+428 TGAMFSKGSLLKRGGRAALAAGAYYGMEKLQGFLNKANVPSWLRRGGNIAF
-435 LKNRMTG
+435 DALQ
-442 SGGIKAGLKGMSK
+442 
-455 GAARFIP
+455 
-462 GLGLVLGGVDG
+462 GGV
-473 YGRAKSGSGF
+473 
-483 FGGLMS
+483 
-489 SMGTGAVSGGIAG
+489 TGGIA
-502 AFAGGIGAI
+502 AG
-511 PGALAG
+511 PYGALAG
-517 AAASGIGYSAGYLL
+517 SVVGAGAGVVNPY
-531 GGMGGGD
+531 GQGGGD
-538 CSHGNV
+538 CAHGNI
-544 GPHNCGG
+544 GSHNCGG
-551 MGGGV
+551 MGGG
-556 QENMT
+556 QDNMV
-561 LQMPVPPGTRISS
+561 LQMPVPPGTRVTS
-574 GYGPRDNSKNPEISS
+574 GFGPRDNSKNPQISRN
-589 YHSGIDYAVKVGT
+589 HTGIDYAVKVGT
-602 PIAAAGAGVVTE
+602 PIVAAGAGVVTE

-625 IIKHGSRSTLY
+625 IIRHGSRSTLY

-644 NKGDKVVAGQQIALS
+644 NKGEKVVAGQQIALS
-659 GGKKGAQGSGTST
+659 GGKKGAQGAGTST

-685 VGAKGRKDPQGLFG
+685 VGAQGRKDPKGLFG
-699 KAFNFIKTKVTAGLN
+699 KAFSFIKSKVTSGLN
-714 FVKKTSN
+714 FLKRTSN

-728 AYSDSGDQK
+728 AYSDAGDDK
-737 FNFNARKGDITR
+737 FNFNARKHDITKK
-749 QTLAAYNS
+749 TLGQYNS

-765 GLNFRPTSYSELS
+765 GLNFSPTSYSELS
-778 KHINPKDPKFGKMLN
+778 KHINPNDPKFGKILN
-793 QNYDEGM
+793 QNYDEGH
-800 GTEKGIYG
+800 GNEKGIYG
-808 GSRKALMEA
+808 GSRQALMQA
-817 LYAQGFR
+817 LLAQGFR
-824 GKSLKTAFAVA
+824 GKSLRTAFAVA

-841 RPSAVGDIDLQDK
+841 RPSAIGDVDLQDK

-865 RSLKNWKN
+865 RSLKNWQN

-882 WRNAEKLKDPRFN
+882 WRNAKKLRDPKFN

-909 ELWSTYTSGKF
+909 EAWSAYNNGAF
-920 TKYLDDAD
+920 TKFLDDAD
-928 RIAAKAGIG
+928 RVATKAGIG
-937 GGPETGGGF
+937 GGPETAGGF
-946 NMGPVAPTETSHS
+946 NMAHVAPTETSHS

-974 VNMQVTLANSS
+974 VNMQVTLANSGPG
-985 HAEAQKLLRTFKEGI
+985 EAQRLLRTFKEGI